1 MYIICIN
8 EYIATIFL
16 YFVYVYNYLKIHM
29 SLGILKNPMNRIA
42 SYFSASYR
50 NANIQPIVPCAKG
63 GRSWMKAEPVSTS
76 NARRYSAPVF
86 R

>member
-1 MYIICIN
+1 
-8 EYIATIFL
+8 
-16 YFVYVYNYLKIHM
+16 
-29 SLGILKNPMNRIA
+29 MNRIA

-63 GRSWMKAEPVSTS
+63 GWSWMKAEPVSTS

-86 R
+86 SLNAALKGSDTQNKNYIHMHIHISRQENRNRPK